1 MRTCAKADARKL
13 GGLPVCSPLD
23 RLESGTGKMCSASAS
38 VKRSFVVNAAIA
50 GMRVA
55 PKAGVHA
62 GTAAGGRLMAPVTH
76 PDIVNPRIV
85 AFLRA
90 RG

>member
-1 MRTCAKADARKL
+1 MTRFGSVGFRQQPQQL
-13 GGLPVCSPLD
+13 GLGEVILRDHAV
-23 RLESGTGKMCSASAS
+23 
-38 VKRSFVVNAAIA
+38 IA

-55 PKAGVHA
+55 PGVGVHA
-62 GTAAGGRLMAPVTH
+62 GTVGDGIRMAPVTH

-90 RG
+90 QG